1 MIEKLLHYAWKHRL
15 FYNVCLHT
23 TNGKK
28 LEIVDV
34 GLYNT
39 NDGPDFF
46 NAKIKVDNTE
56 WVGNVEIHDKA
67 SQWKKHGH
75 NTDEHYNNVVLH
87 VCQEIDDEAITQN
100 GRRVL
105 QFKMQVLPEITE
117 RYSELLSTL
126 CYPPCYRLIPNI
138 NSSVSRMWLETLQI
152 ERLEQKTNNILKRLE
167 QTKGSWE
174 DVFFI
179 TLARNF
185 GFGVNGDAFEEWAST
200 LSLQSIAHHRDNLFQ
215 LEAFFLGHAGLL
227 NEVKENA
234 NNNYLMRLKSEYTY
248 LITKF
253 KLPPAKYIKWNIL
266 RLRPSNFP
274 HIRLVQLAL
283 LYHLRAINFAE
294 VLEISTSEQ
303 LKERFIVPLQG
314 YWLTHYL
321 FGEASKPNEKK
332 LSEGSIRLIIINTIA
347 PMLFS
352 YGKYRDNERYC
363 ERALEWL
370 EQLKPENNNVVR
382 MWKECGLKAKN
393 AADTQALMQLKTCYC
408 DHKEC
413 LRCRFGFY
421 YLKGFSDKK

>member
-46 NAKIKVDNTE
+46 NAKIKIDNTE

-75 NTDEHYNNVVLH
+75 NTDEYYNNVVLH

-100 GRRVL
+100 GRRLL
-105 QFKMQVLPEITE
+105 QFKIQVLPEITE

-138 NSSVSRMWLETLQI
+138 NSFVSRMWLETLQI

-234 NNNYLMRLKSEYTY
+234 NNDYLMRLKSEYTY

-253 KLPPAKYIKWNIL
+253 KLSPAKYIKWNIL

-294 VLEISTSEQ
+294 VLEISTFEQ

-352 YGKYRDNERYC
+352 SVNIVVMKGIV
-363 ERALEWL
+363 
-370 EQLKPENNNVVR
+370 NV
-382 MWKECGLKAKN
+382 L
-393 AADTQALMQLKTCYC
+393 
-408 DHKEC
+408 
-413 LRCRFGFY
+413 
-421 YLKGFSDKK
+421 